1 MIDTY
6 PLVENLKA
14 SGFDER
20 QAKGISAA
28 IRELESDIVTNEYLK
43 AYLEA
48 ALAKNFARN
57 LLAQIAIAGVIIT
70 AIKLL

>member
-6 PLVENLKA
+6 TLVENLKA
-14 SGFDER
+14 SGFNKR
-20 QAKGISAA
+20 QARSISAA
-28 IRELESDIVTNEYLK
+28 VRELESDIVKKEYLK

-57 LLAQIAIAGVIIT
+57 LLAQIAIACVVIA

>member
-6 PLVENLKA
+6 TLVENLKA
-14 SGFDER
+14 SGFNER
-20 QAKGISAA
+20 QARSISAA
-28 IRELESDIVTNEYLK
+28 VRELESDIVTKENLK

-57 LLAQIAIAGVIIT
+57 LLAQIAIAGVVIA